1 LRTPSFEKALS
12 RWVRKTHLF
21 SNVPVFLPEAGVG
34 EMLRVV
40 HAVEAATRL
49 PGYRHAVLSLA
60 LDIARHD
67 FGPVGVF
74 MGYDFH
80 LAADGPRLIEVNTNA
95 GGAFLNALLAKAQ
108 RACRLAD
115 QRSTISNRRSRRE
128 PKRAARSSDVLID
141 IDLGYRH
148 GLRPRT
154 H

>member
-1 LRTPSFEKALS
+1 LRVCARSGLYSNDTSWVRLRTPSFEKALS

-108 RACRLAD
+108 RACCKEVEVALGRPEVD
-115 QRSTISNRRSRRE
+115 DFE
-128 PKRAARSSDVLID
+128 PA
-141 IDLGYRH
+141 
-148 GLRPRT
+148 
-154 H
+154 